1 MIDDFERRQEQLD
14 ALLSPFGIETSDDQR
29 TALLRHLELVMRK
42 NQVLNLTRIVDVDDA
57 LVRHVVDSL
66 LFLPSVRN
74 YGGTHDGRQ
83 RCVDIGSG
91 AGYPGI
97 PLAIVHSC
105 EMLLVD
111 SVQKKAAA
119 LSEFVEELGLG
130 ASVAVSATRAEELAG
145 ARRGH
150 FDVMTARAVADL
162 GVLVE
167 YASPLLCRGG
177 VLVAGKAR
185 IDDAELARG
194 KKTADL
200 VGMRSVSRE
209 TYELPHGQGHRE
221 ILVFRKTDKS
231 KVRLPRRIGL
241 AKSKPLAGS

>member
-1 MIDDFERRQEQLD
+1 MIDDLERRQKQLD
-14 ALLSPFGIETSDDQR
+14 ALLSPFGIETGEDQR
-29 TALLRHLELVMRK
+29 MLLLRHLELVMRK

-66 LFLPSVRN
+66 LFLPSVRSF
-74 YGGTHDGRQ
+74 DGARAGSQ

-97 PLAIVHSC
+97 PLAIVHPC

-119 LSEFVEELGLG
+119 LGEFVEELGLG
-130 ASVAVSATRAEELAG
+130 TSVACSSMRAEELAS
-145 ARRGH
+145 ARREQ

-167 YASPLLCRGG
+167 YASPLLAQGG

-185 IDDAELARG
+185 IDDVELARG
-194 KKTADL
+194 EKTAAIA
-200 VGMRSVSRE
+200 GMCRVSRE
-209 TYELPHGQGHRE
+209 TYELPKGQGHRE
-221 ILVFRKTDKS
+221 ILVFQKTGKS
-231 KVRLPRRIGL
+231 KVRLPRRVGL